1 MSASLQ
7 NGTHGFLLLLLTDVT
22 KNRSNRRTQQRPG
35 TERSACT
42 HCQLLPMLRVHLPS
56 NRKTSDAPKGVTE
69 TESQTWC
76 YHSCVA
82 QRHVTGNIPHT
93 AAVQSSTARPTCAHT
108 PLHLH
113 MNLRTPLRGDLT
125 KRPAIS
131 APPAAPGPPHSPAAP
146 GGGPRPGAPR
156 VPARGG
162 ARRPS
167 PGPGGTWSRWALLRC
182 MLRAGLL
189 GSTLPQPGTVHRMLV
204 LTWDSSVTEGRT
216 SSRAGG
222 GSPAGGCPRP
232 PPRRPAAAMLLSG
245 ARAPL
250 PGVGRGAGL
259 RPLRHGASRARGA
272 QLKLRVSGV
281 SCCARVRGCAAASRA
296 LGAACWCSPHSL
308 WFPSSAFLATY
319 IVI

>member
-22 KNRSNRRTQQRPG
+22 KNRSSRRTQQRPG

-131 APPAAPGPPHSPAAP
+131 APPAAPGRPTARQLPAAGRGRASRGSQRGAARGGHHRGRAVPGAGGPCWGACWGPGCWAAPCRSPARCTGCWSSLETAPSPRAAPARGRAAGPPRVAAP
-146 GGGPRPGAPR
+146 GPRRAAPPPPCCCQVLAPRFRGWGEGRGYGRYVTERPERAGRSWSCASAVWAAVHVCVAVPLRAERRGPRA
-156 VPARGG
+156 G
-162 ARRPS
+162 ARRTASVFPPAPS
-167 PGPGGTWSRWALLRC
+167 
-182 MLRAGLL
+182 
-189 GSTLPQPGTVHRMLV
+189 
-204 LTWDSSVTEGRT
+204 
-216 SSRAGG
+216 
-222 GSPAGGCPRP
+222 
-232 PPRRPAAAMLLSG
+232 
-245 ARAPL
+245 
-250 PGVGRGAGL
+250 
-259 RPLRHGASRARGA
+259 
-272 QLKLRVSGV
+272 
-281 SCCARVRGCAAASRA
+281 
-296 LGAACWCSPHSL
+296 
-308 WFPSSAFLATY
+308 
-319 IVI
+319 